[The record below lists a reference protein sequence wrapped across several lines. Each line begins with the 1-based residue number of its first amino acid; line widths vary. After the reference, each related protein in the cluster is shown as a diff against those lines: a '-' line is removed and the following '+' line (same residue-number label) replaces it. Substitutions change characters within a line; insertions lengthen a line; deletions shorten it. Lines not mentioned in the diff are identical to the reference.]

1 MFRVKEP
8 SEMNSF
14 ILRLALISA
23 ILLCIQSAQTQ
34 QAAKPKA
41 SAASQSA
48 ASQSAA
54 QPSAEMQS
62 LIKALSGTWSLT
74 AQFAGSNAIFKGEE
88 VWHAGPG
95 GLTLVEEE
103 SLHSPGRDLLLL
115 GVIWWDNTTQSFHG
129 MECNNGLAYGCDLK
143 GALNDITLEWDGKQL
158 VLTEQENHNGKKTV
172 WHEAFSE
179 ITATSFTQTGDSSD
193 AAGGPSTRVL
203 TIHATKVADVRK

>member
-1 MFRVKEP
+1 
-8 SEMNSF
+8 MNSF
-14 ILRLALISA
+14 ISRLALIST

-34 QAAKPKA
+34 QANKPKA

-48 ASQSAA
+48 S

-62 LIKALSGTWSLT
+62 LTKALSGRWSLT
-74 AQFAGSNAIFKGEE
+74 VQSAGSNATFKGEE

-103 SLHSPGRDLLLL
+103 SLHIPGQELFLL
-115 GVIWWDNTTQSFHG
+115 GVIWWDNTTHSFHG
-129 MECNNGLAYGCDLK
+129 MECNNNLAYGCDLK
-143 GALNDITLEWDGKQL
+143 GALNDITLKWDGKQL
-158 VLTEQENHNGKKTV
+158 VLTEQETHNGKKTV

-203 TIHATKVADVRK
+203 TIHATKVADDSR

>member
-1 MFRVKEP
+1 
-8 SEMNSF
+8 MNSF
-14 ILRLALISA
+14 VLRLALISA

-34 QAAKPKA
+34 QAEKPKA
-41 SAASQSA
+41 PAPSQS
-48 ASQSAA
+48 SA

-62 LIKALSGTWSLT
+62 LTKALSGRWSLT
-74 AQFAGSNAIFKGEE
+74 AQFAGSNATFKGEE

-172 WHEAFSE
+172 WREAFSE
-179 ITATSFTQTGDSSD
+179 ITTTSFTQTGDSSD

-203 TIHATKVADVRK
+203 TIHATKVADDTK

>member
-62 LIKALSGTWSLT
+62 LIKALSGRWSLT

-172 WHEAFSE
+172 WHEEFSE